1 MPDKNKNN
9 SSFGPL
15 SIFAVIMLTLIG
27 TLFGAVSFLSS
38 RYFSAINYPEYDAKA
53 AIESNKARPEPKSS
67 EISVETEWT
76 TYTNDNYGFS
86 FRHPQDWRITKD
98 LFSEDFILTATNKTY
113 ASKTSGEIRIEALNE
128 DEINTVK
135 YMNYDTAD
143 DGTVYAYETTFSHL
157 INLAGKEKKEFI
169 RFHYLE
175 LGANGANIPK
185 DDWKYFDIYEKITE
199 SFSFTR

>member
-1 MPDKNKNN
+1 MSDKNKNT

-53 AIESNKARPEPKSS
+53 AVESTEAGTEPKSP
-67 EISVETEWT
+67 EIPAEAKWT
-76 TYTNDNYGFS
+76 TYANDNYGFS
-86 FRHPQDWRITKD
+86 FRHPEDWRITKD
-98 LFSEDFILTATNKTY
+98 LFSKSFILTATNKTY
-113 ASKTSGEIRIEALNE
+113 ASETSGEIRIEALSE
-128 DEINTVK
+128 DEVNTVK
-135 YMNYDTAD
+135 YMNYDTAG
-143 DGTVYAYETTFSHL
+143 DGTVYAYETTFSHM

-175 LGANGANIPK
+175 LGANGINIPK
-185 DDWKYFDIYEKITE
+185 DDWKYFDIYKKITE
-199 SFSFTR
+199 SFAFVR